1 MANTTVTDNISIKQD
16 AALGAGFANQD
27 GDFILNA
34 SYTETASTG
43 ANLKHYGLTE
53 ITSTAAKSYTI
64 DAPVPGVYKEI
75 VNAAGTT
82 TINTVVFG
90 STVNGIQVGGL
101 STHRKITFNAQ
112 NESVQV
118 KGVSTTKWLVTAING
133 ATIASS

>member
-1 MANTTVTDNISIKQD
+1 MANTTVTDSISIKQD
-16 AALGAGFANQD
+16 AAFGQGFANQD
-27 GDFILNA
+27 GDFIANA

-43 ANLKHYGLTE
+43 TNLKHYGITE

-64 DAPVPGVYKEI
+64 DAPVPGCYKEI

-101 STHRKITFNAQ
+101 ATHRKITFNAQ
-112 NESVQV
+112 NESVVV
-118 KGVSTTKWLVTAING
+118 KGISTTKWLVTALNG

>member
-1 MANTTVTDNISIKQD
+1 MANITKTTNISIAQD
-16 AALGAGFANQD
+16 AKLGHGMKDQD
-27 GDFILNA
+27 DKFISNC
-34 SYTETASTG
+34 SYMETASTT
-43 ANLKHYGLTE
+43 ANIKHFGLTD

-64 DAPVPGVYKEI
+64 DAPVPGCEKLI
-75 VNAAGTT
+75 VNSAGTT

-112 NESVQV
+112 NESVML
-118 KGVSTTKWLVTAING
+118 KGITSTKWLVTALNG